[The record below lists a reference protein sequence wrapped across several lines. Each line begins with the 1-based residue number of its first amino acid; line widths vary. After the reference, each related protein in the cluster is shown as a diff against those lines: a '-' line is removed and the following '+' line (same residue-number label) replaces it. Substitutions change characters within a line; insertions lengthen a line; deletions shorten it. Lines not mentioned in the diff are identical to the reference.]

1 MLLAQIDPN
10 QAHRFLTESNYTAAG
25 ILLILT
31 AAIGFGIWRIS
42 VWMGAQVLIP
52 ARDRAFKHLDAV
64 DMTMREISGSL
75 QKLSEIP
82 VRLDRIEGK
91 VDTLTDRVD
100 NIDEHMKMQDA
111 RVKPTRTHNTGA

>member
-1 MLLAQIDPN
+1 MLLAQIDPD
-10 QAHRFLTESNYTAAG
+10 QAHRFLTEGNYTAAG
-25 ILLILT
+25 ILLIL
-31 AAIGFGIWRIS
+31 AAAVGFGIWRVSI
-42 VWMGAQVLIP
+42 WIGAQVLIP

-64 DMTMREISGSL
+64 DTTMREISGSL